1 MHKHFK
7 ISVDGRAYDVIVEE
21 IASDGTA
28 PMPAAPVVA
37 ASAVARAEAFAAPSA
52 PPPPVAAGAGSQ
64 VAPLGGVI
72 DSIAVTV
79 GTVVAVG
86 DLLAVIEA
94 MKMKTE
100 ILARVS
106 GTVAAIPV
114 QVGQAVDA
122 GAVLVEIA

>member
-28 PMPAAPVVA
+28 PMPAAPVAA

-52 PPPPVAAGAGSQ
+52 PPPPVSAGAQ